1 MLRKHIFIHPN
12 SIVIT
17 ITMFTKKNRSS
28 KNRTR
33 KIRYVITDYTKN
45 AAKRLG
51 VTIKPSS
58 NPEKKLD
65 VYKNGKK
72 IASCGARGYNDYPT
86 FWKKFGKK
94 VADHHRKLYK
104 QRHEKDRH
112 IVGSNGYYADKLL
125 W

>member
-1 MLRKHIFIHPN
+1 
-12 SIVIT
+12 
-17 ITMFTKKNRSS
+17 MFTKKNKSS

-72 IASCGARGYNDYPT
+72 IATCGARGYNDYPT
-86 FWKKFGKK
+86 FWKKFGNVFFTHAGLIMRMPGTFNPRIAK
-94 VADHHRKLYK
+94 
-104 QRHEKDRH
+104 H
-112 IVGSNGYYADKLL
+112 IAMRWSL
-125 W
+125 